1 MALLPKLKTTAQ
13 LIYDL
18 HESRT
23 EPARGYLG
31 WSQLGKKC
39 SRELWYS
46 FRWAKKSKFD
56 GRMLRLFDTG
66 HREEARVIEELKAAG
81 LEVYDKDPETG
92 KQWAVS
98 SFGGHLKGHAD
109 LVVKGLPEDPQNY
122 NLVDVKTVKS
132 DKFKQLLKDGIK
144 AMYPQYYIQGQG
156 YMGLLELEKA
166 QFIFVN
172 KDTDEIHSERFHFSE
187 RDFQDAMDKA
197 KNIIEAETPP
207 SKLSD
212 DPAYW
217 ECKFCNFWDI
227 CHTAKLPDVNCR
239 TCAHSTPVLEGAW
252 TCANNGPIEKATEV
266 HACHVY
272 HPVFFIPRQVLDFVD
287 ETIIYDDGIKNGVA
301 GMNSE
306 SLKELINNDAQSIA
320 LDGFFNGLEATVQ
333 KAWKK

>member
-1 MALLPKLKTTAQ
+1 MATLPKLKTTAQ

-23 EPARGYLG
+23 EQSRGYLG

-39 SRELWYS
+39 NRELWYS
-46 FRWAKKSKFD
+46 FRWAKKASFD

-81 LEVYDKDPETG
+81 LEVYDRDPSTG

-98 SFGGHLKGHAD
+98 SLGGHLKGHAD
-109 LVVKGLPEDPQNY
+109 IVVKGLPEDPNNY

-132 DKFKQLLKDGIK
+132 TKFAQLLKDGLK
-144 AMYPQYYIQGQG
+144 AMYPQYYTQGQG

-187 RDFQDAMDKA
+187 RDFQAALDKA
-197 KNIIEAETPP
+197 RVIIEAETPP
-207 SKLSD
+207 ARLSD

-217 ECKFCNFWDI
+217 ECKFCDYWGI

-239 TCAHSTPVLEGAW
+239 TCAHSTPVLSGGW
-252 TCANNGPIEKATEV
+252 TCANHGPIDKATEV

-272 HPVFFIPRQVLDFVD
+272 HPIFFAPREVADFQN
-287 ETIIYDDGIKNGVA
+287 ETIIYNDGIKNGVD
-301 GMNSE
+301 GMTSQA
-306 SLKELINNDAQSIA
+306 LKELVNNGAESIA
-320 LDGFFNGLEATVQ
+320 VDGALNGTGALVK